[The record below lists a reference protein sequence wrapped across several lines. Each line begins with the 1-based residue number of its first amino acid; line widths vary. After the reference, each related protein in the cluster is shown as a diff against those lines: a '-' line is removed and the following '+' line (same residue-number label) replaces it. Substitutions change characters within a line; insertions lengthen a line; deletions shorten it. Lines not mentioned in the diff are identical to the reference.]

1 MTCRPKALVV
11 VVVDGRLL
19 MRTGRFGSNKL
30 RKEPSKN
37 VLVSVS
43 TQEPIWSFLPCS
55 FNAFHV
61 LLCTASYPNSIG
73 AMGRLWK
80 KTNLLSACLA
90 VCLSWMSVCWTE
102 LNHTTGKRRRAR
114 DVCVCVCVC
123 LCVCVVVP
131 SCCAPFRQQHYK
143 EQTQRRRRRRRPHLH
158 SVRSH
163 LDN

>member
-61 LLCTASYPNSIG
+61 LLCAASYPNSIG
-73 AMGRLWK
+73 VMGRLWK

-123 LCVCVVVP
+123 VCVWL
-131 SCCAPFRQQHYK
+131 FRLVAHV
-143 EQTQRRRRRRRPHLH
+143 
-158 SVRSH
+158 S
-163 LDN
+163 DNNITKNKHNDDDDDDDDDDDRTYIQ